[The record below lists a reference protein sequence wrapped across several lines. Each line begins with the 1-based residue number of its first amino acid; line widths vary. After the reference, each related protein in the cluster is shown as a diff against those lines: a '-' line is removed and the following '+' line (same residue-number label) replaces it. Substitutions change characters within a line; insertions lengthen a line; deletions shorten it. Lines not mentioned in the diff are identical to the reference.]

1 MTLRHHLRTATR
13 AEHDR
18 VDALGERYDLTSAN
32 GYGSFLMAHARALP
46 SLEAAIGT
54 SGQRPQDWPERRRT
68 PALLADLARLGLTP
82 PAPLAAP
89 ELPRQAMGL
98 GALYVLEGSRL
109 GGAVLRRRLKDAQP
123 EAPDAY
129 LSHGEGRPLWRSF
142 LDWLADHEADPEAIE
157 DAVAGA
163 RRAFGHFEKALG
175 STPVDTLG
183 APTIS

>member
-18 VDALGERYDLTSAN
+18 VDALGERYDLTSAD
-32 GYGSFLMAHARALP
+32 GYGNFLLAHARALP
-46 SLEAAIGT
+46 SLEAAVGT
-54 SGQRPQDWPERRRT
+54 SDQRPQDWPDRRRT

-89 ELPRQAMGL
+89 DLPRQAMGL

-109 GGAVLRRRLKDAQP
+109 GGAVLRRRLKEAQP
-123 EAPDAY
+123 EAPDGY
-129 LSHGEGRPLWRSF
+129 LSHGDGRPLWRSF
-142 LDWLADHEADPEAIE
+142 LDWLEDQEIGPAAFD

-163 RRAFGHFEKALG
+163 RHAFGHFERAL
-175 STPVDTLG
+175 SSAPVDTAG
-183 APTIS
+183 ASTIP